1 MKNHLTV
8 GEMGSLF
15 GLNVQTLHYY
25 DKIGL
30 FQPRLR
36 NEHNGRRYYQF
47 DQVYQLAT
55 IRYLRKLDC
64 PLEEIKEFLDTR
76 SPSVTKK
83 LLQERSA
90 ILQAQWQELMRI
102 DQAIGRKI
110 QFVEEKQAQLDRQ
123 VVRRVYYPQRRY
135 IPIGS
140 EDALYMKDSFY
151 FYPTI
156 AFYEEDLKYFGAY
169 ASGPDLSTD
178 DQALP
183 QEPEALLPIEEGV
196 YLTCPHFGPY
206 TTIPEHIAQLR
217 TDYSHLKLSPLTV
230 TFNIVDHFVDACQD
244 HYVTDLQ
251 IRILD
256 GESGTI

>member
-8 GEMGSLF
+8 GEMGNLF

-30 FQPRLR
+30 FQPRIR
-36 NEHNGRRYYQF
+36 NQHNGRRYYQF

-76 SPSVTKK
+76 SPAVTKQ

-110 QFVEEKQAQLDRQ
+110 QFIEEKQAELAGQE
-123 VVRRVYYPQRRY
+123 VRRVYYPRRLY

-140 EDALYMKDSFY
+140 EEALYMKDSFY

-169 ASGPDLSTD
+169 ASGPDLSED
-178 DQALP
+178 DQDLP
-183 QEPEALLPIEEGV
+183 QDPEALQSIAEGV

-217 TDYSHLKLSPLTV
+217 ADYAHLKLSPLTV

-251 IRILD
+251 IQILED
-256 GESGTI
+256 TE